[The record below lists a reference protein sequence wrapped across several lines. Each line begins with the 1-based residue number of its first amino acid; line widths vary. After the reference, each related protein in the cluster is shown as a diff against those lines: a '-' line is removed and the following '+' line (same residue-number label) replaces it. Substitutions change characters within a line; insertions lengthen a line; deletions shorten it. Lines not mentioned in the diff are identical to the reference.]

1 MLLAGMEAYLPVCSI
16 TLSLRSIINHM
27 QNNVEKK
34 DKREEIGINALNAE
48 ISRVVAR
55 ENELRNRTDAIV
67 PDLES
72 ELA

>member
-1 MLLAGMEAYLPVCSI
+1 
-16 TLSLRSIINHM
+16 M

-48 ISRVVAR
+48 ISRVVER